1 MKKSNYIS
9 IATGLAGV
17 CIGAVATAIFCKK
30 MVEKEVKDAV
40 DEKVKDAIKGNIDT
54 EKLNKEV
61 VEQTAS
67 KIEKNIEVS
76 NEKID
81 KRLNNFDE
89 RLEAMEDID
98 AKKLDVAKAGILA
111 IVTISTT
118 LITSYY
124 NSRNHVDENAL
135 IKTLGHIDDVINSNF
150 GEVEKRLRVLEAR

>member
-81 KRLNNFDE
+81 KKLNNFNE
-89 RLEAMEDID
+89 RLEVMEDVD

-124 NSRNHVDENAL
+124 NNRNYADEDAL
-135 IKTLGHIDDVINSNF
+135 LKTFKYLGEKLTANF
-150 GEVEKRLRVLEAR
+150 TEIEERLSALEVK

>member
-9 IATGLAGV
+9 IGAGLVGLCV
-17 CIGAVATAIFCKK
+17 GAVATAIFCKK
-30 MVEKEVKDAV
+30 AVEKEVKNAV
-40 DEKVKDAIKGNIDT
+40 DEKVKDTIKGNIDT

-81 KRLNNFDE
+81 KKLNNFDE

-111 IVTISTT
+111 IVTITTT

-124 NSRNHVDENAL
+124 NSRNNVDENAL
-135 IKTLGHIDDVINSNF
+135 IKALGHIDDVSNSNF
-150 GEVEKRLRVLEAR
+150 SEFEKRLCALEAK

>member
-76 NEKID
+76 HEKID
-81 KRLNNFDE
+81 QTLNNFNE
-89 RLEAMEDID
+89 RIEAMEDID
-98 AKKLDVAKAGILA
+98 AKKMEVVKVGILA
-111 IVTISTT
+111 IVTITTT

-124 NSRNHVDENAL
+124 NSRNNVDENAL
-135 IKTLGHIDDVINSNF
+135 IKALGHIDDVINSNF